1 MRFDGVGFRYGRSV
15 RVFEDLSFESSP
27 GLTVLLGPNGAGK
40 TTLIQLGASLLRP
53 QSGSVSIDGVASDSR
68 AVRSKYRRWV
78 GWVPQQVDVIPG
90 FSVREQVAYAGW
102 LKGMRR
108 RAAWA
113 AAGEAVR
120 RVDLGEQM
128 NRKVAQLSGGQQR
141 RVGIAQVLV
150 HDARIVLMDEPTA
163 GLDPAQRAGFRT
175 VTRALGE
182 ETHVLVSTHQTED
195 LPELADRVLVL
206 SAGMLTWDGTPR
218 ELLDRGGTQGS
229 VTARIEAAYRGLVG

>member
-1 MRFDGVGFRYGRSV
+1 MRFNEVRFGYGRRDPV
-15 RVFEDLSFESSP
+15 IEDLSFQSSR
-27 GLTVLLGPNGAGK
+27 GVTLLLGPNGAGK
-40 TTLIQLGASLLRP
+40 TTLIRLGASVLQP
-53 QSGSVSIDGVASDSR
+53 DGGGVTVSGIPSNSR
-68 AVRSKYRRWV
+68 GTRAQYRRQV
-78 GWVPQQVDVIPG
+78 GWLPQQIDVIPG

-102 LKGMRR
+102 LKGMKR

-113 AAGEAVR
+113 AAGEAVC

-128 NRKVAQLSGGQQR
+128 NRRVAQLSGGQQR

-182 ETHVLVSTHQTED
+182 EVHVLVSTHQTED
-195 LPELADRVLVL
+195 LPDLADRVLVL
-206 SAGMLTWDGTPR
+206 SGGRLTWDGTPR
-218 ELLDRGGTQGS
+218 ELLDRGGSQGS
-229 VTARIEAAYRGLVG
+229 VTTRIEAAYRELAG